1 MLLSIMFQD
10 IIKKIS
16 VFSFTTICIF
26 TTAQSCSL
34 NPFDSTPKF
43 VGLMGIIKQD
53 PAIDPSRFGP
63 INAVKLLNN
72 VVEPTA
78 LNNSPIIKIK
88 QIDSQT
94 LFVLTRDKGV
104 LFSQNGG
111 IDWTRLYIYPVEYTA
126 DTDKQKQAVFQAQL
140 AKNDASLITDF
151 WVNPNDI
158 GVIYIAANEGGV
170 AKIFKT
176 IDGGANFTQ
185 VYSEVN
191 AGTSVD
197 RVLIDPKNSNH
208 VYALL
213 NKNALIQT
221 LDGGNSWLKSEDY
234 TQDKSDKIVQIDL
247 LPELNTFFMVFEKG
261 GVAISQDGQKWTPQK
276 LTKLDPVKYKEA
288 QEQQAQQNSQDK
300 LNGVIGAGNSIIS
313 NFITGLDGFSTY
325 KKIIPIPG
333 KQNLDQKP
341 FLLLADDSLWYSS
354 DISKPFVQ
362 IKNIPVQES
371 KINILDA
378 TVNPIKGLDQIYIA
392 IGNKVLT
399 SENRGQSW
407 KMKDLGVD
415 NLANISQIQI
425 DPENPEVIYLGL
437 TDGK

>member
-1 MLLSIMFQD
+1 MFNK
-10 IIKKIS
+10 ILKKIS
-16 VFSFTTICIF
+16 LLAFTSICIL
-26 TTAQSCSL
+26 TTAASCSL
-34 NPFDSTPKF
+34 NPFESTPKV

-53 PAIDPSRFGP
+53 PAIDPSRFGA
-63 INAVKLLNN
+63 INAVRLLNN
-72 VVEPTA
+72 EVAANA
-78 LNNSPIIKIK
+78 LNNSAVIKIK

-94 LFVLTRDKGV
+94 LFTLTRDKGV
-104 LFSQNGG
+104 LFTQNGG
-111 IDWTRLYIYPVEYTA
+111 IDWTRLYLYPVEFTA
-126 DTDKQKQAVFQAQL
+126 DQDKQKQAVFQAQL
-140 AKNDASLITDF
+140 AKNDATLITDF

-158 GVIYIAANEGGV
+158 SVIYIAANEGGI

-197 RVLIDPKNSNH
+197 KVLIDPKNPNH

-234 TQDKSDKIVQIDL
+234 TLDKSDKIVQIDI

-288 QEQQAQQNSQDK
+288 QDQQAQQNSQDK
-300 LNGVIGAGNSIIS
+300 LNGVVSAGNNIIS
-313 NFITGLDGFSTY
+313 SFITGLDGFSTY
-325 KKIIPIPG
+325 KKIIPIPANQG
-333 KQNLDQKP
+333 QDQKP
-341 FLLLADDSLWYSS
+341 FLLLADDSLWYSV
-354 DISKPFVQ
+354 DIAKPFVQ
-362 IKNIPVQES
+362 IKNIPIQES

-378 TVNPIKGLDQIYIA
+378 AVNPQKGFDQIYIA
-392 IGNKVLT
+392 VGNKLMT

-407 KMKDLGVD
+407 KMKEPGID

-425 DPENPEVIYLGL
+425 DPTNPEIMYLGL
-437 TDGK
+437 TDGI

>member
-1 MLLSIMFQD
+1 MFQD

-16 VFSFTTICIF
+16 LFGFTTICIL
-26 TTAQSCSL
+26 TTAASCSL
-34 NPFDSTPKF
+34 NPFDSTPKV

-63 INAVKLLNN
+63 INAVRLLNN

-78 LNNSPIIKIK
+78 LNNSPVIKIK

-140 AKNDASLITDF
+140 ARNDASLITDF
-151 WVNPNDI
+151 WVNPSDI
-158 GVIYIAANEGGV
+158 SVIYIAANEGGV

-191 AGTSVD
+191 NGTSVD
-197 RVLIDPKNSNH
+197 KVLIDPKNSNH

-234 TQDKSDKIVQIDL
+234 TQDKSDKIVQIDI
-247 LPELNTFFMVFEKG
+247 LPELNTFFMVFERG
-261 GVAISQDGQKWTPQK
+261 GVAISQDGQRWTPQK

-288 QEQQAQQNSQDK
+288 QDQQAQQNSQDK
-300 LNGVIGAGNSIIS
+300 LNGVISNGNNIIS

-333 KQNLDQKP
+333 RQNLDQKP

-371 KINILDA
+371 KINILDVA
-378 TVNPIKGLDQIYIA
+378 VNPLKGLDQIYIA
-392 IGNKVLT
+392 IGNRLMT

-407 KMKDLGVD
+407 KMKELGVD

-437 TDGK
+437 TDGVVRQ

>member
-1 MLLSIMFQD
+1 MFQQ
-10 IIKKIS
+10 ILKKIS
-16 VFSFTTICIF
+16 LISFTTICIL
-26 TTAQSCSL
+26 TTAASCSL
-34 NPFDSTPKF
+34 NPFDSTPKV
-43 VGLMGIIKQD
+43 VGLMGMIKQD

-63 INAVKLLNN
+63 INAVRLLNN

-78 LNNSPIIKIK
+78 LNNSPVIKIK

-140 AKNDASLITDF
+140 AKNDFALITDF
-151 WVNPNDI
+151 WVNPTDI
-158 GVIYIAANEGGV
+158 SVIYIAANEGGI

-176 IDGGANFTQ
+176 IDGGATFTQ

-197 RVLIDPKNSNH
+197 KVLIDPKNPNH

-234 TQDKSDKIVQIDL
+234 TQDKSDKIVQIDI
-247 LPELNTFFMVFEKG
+247 LPELNTFFMVFERG
-261 GVAISQDGQKWTPQK
+261 GVAISQDGQRWTPQK

-288 QEQQAQQNSQDK
+288 QDQQAQQNSQDK
-300 LNGVIGAGNSIIS
+300 LNGVISNGNNIIS
-313 NFITGLDGFSTY
+313 NFITGLDGFNTY
-325 KKIIPIPG
+325 KKIIPVPG
-333 KQNLDQKP
+333 RQNLDQKP

-371 KINILDA
+371 KINILDVA
-378 TVNPIKGLDQIYIA
+378 VNPLKGLDQIYIA
-392 IGNKVLT
+392 IGNRLMT

-407 KMKDLGVD
+407 KMKELGVD

-437 TDGK
+437 TDGVVR

>member
-1 MLLSIMFQD
+1 MFQE
-10 IIKKIS
+10 ILKKIGL
-16 VFSFTTICIF
+16 FGFTTICIL
-26 TTAQSCSL
+26 TTAASCSL
-34 NPFDSTPKF
+34 NPFDPTPKA

-53 PAIDPSRFGP
+53 PAIDPSRFGA

-72 VVEPTA
+72 EVAANA

-94 LFVLTRDKGV
+94 LFTLTRDKGV
-104 LFSQNGG
+104 LFTQNGG

-158 GVIYIAANEGGV
+158 SVIYIAANEGGI

-176 IDGGANFTQ
+176 IDGGTNFIQ

-191 AGTSVD
+191 TGTSVD
-197 RVLIDPKNSNH
+197 KVLIDPKNSNH

-221 LDGGNSWLKSEDY
+221 IDGGNSWLKTEDY
-234 TQDKSDKIVQIDL
+234 TLDKSDKIVQIDI

-261 GVAISQDGQKWTPQK
+261 GVAISQDGQKWIPQK
-276 LTKLDPVKYKEA
+276 LTKIDPVKYKEA
-288 QEQQAQQNSQDK
+288 QDQQVQQNSQDK
-300 LNGVIGAGNSIIS
+300 LNGVITAGNTVV
-313 NFITGLDGFSTY
+313 NDFFTRLDGFSTY

-333 KQNLDQKP
+333 RQNLDQKP
-341 FLLLADDSLWYSS
+341 FILLADDSLWYSS

-392 IGNKVLT
+392 IGNKLLT

-407 KMKDLGVD
+407 KMKDIGID

-425 DPENPEVIYLGL
+425 DPVNPEVIYLGL
-437 TDGK
+437 TDTK